1 MTLKWLLVRRITLA
15 AFICLLAGSAVAIH
29 LVSGDVRRRNLDLS
43 NAIGR
48 HLEVQLDRVD
58 RAPANVPRAPDWGVI
73 ESYELQE
80 GQCVQLLSADGA
92 VKRSRCVGF
101 DAASSSM
108 PAWFSQAYRA
118 LLDSNLPVSRE
129 ITYRNAD
136 YGTVVADFSALA
148 TASRVWEA
156 VVRLLGFSAVLLT
169 VICFVAYVVIDR
181 ALRPT
186 RDIIHG
192 LNQLSLGDLNCRLP
206 TFRIAELNRISEV
219 FNALSA
225 DLRKTTEDRAELALR
240 LVDTQ
245 EQERRRLARELH
257 DEIGQR
263 LSALNALAACIK
275 ASAQRDAPQL
285 VDEARELEAMASALM
300 VSLRQTLTGLR
311 PQIIDDLGLIQGL
324 QTLVDQ
330 HNHSARGETRYA
342 MEVAQEIDGLRSETS
357 AHVYRIVQE
366 ALTNASKHA
375 NARNVLVQLERVPG
389 ADHDEIRLV
398 VSDDGAGSADQA
410 PRAKGS
416 GIIGM
421 RERVA
426 ALSGKFNAGPRETG
440 GFRLQVAFPTLHEV
454 RA

>member
-15 AFICLLAGSAVAIH
+15 AIVCLLAGSAVAIH
-29 LVSGDVRRRNLDLS
+29 LVSRDVRQRNLDLS

-58 RAPANVPRAPDWGVI
+58 RAPAHVPRAPDWGVI
-73 ESYELQE
+73 ESYELQQ
-80 GQCVQLLSADGA
+80 GQCVQLLSANGA
-92 VKRSRCVGF
+92 VQRSRCLGF
-101 DAASSSM
+101 DAVSTSM
-108 PAWFSQAYRA
+108 PAWFLTAYSA
-118 LLDSNLPVSRE
+118 LLDSNMPVSRA
-129 ITYRNAD
+129 ITYHNAG
-136 YGTVVADFSALA
+136 YGTVVTEFSALA

-156 VVRLLGFSAVLLT
+156 VIRLLGFSAVLIA
-169 VICFVAYVVIDR
+169 VICLVTYAVIDR

-192 LNQLSLGDLNCRLP
+192 LNQLSRGELDCRLP
-206 TFRIAELNRISEV
+206 AFRVTELNRISEV

-225 DLRKTTEDRAELALR
+225 DLRKTTQDRAELALR

-245 EQERRRLARELH
+245 EQERRHLARELH

-275 ASAQRDAPQL
+275 ASAQRDAPAL
-285 VDEARELEAMASALM
+285 VDEARDLEAMASALM
-300 VSLRQTLTGLR
+300 VSLRQTLAGLR

-330 HNHSARGETRYA
+330 HNRIARGKTRYA
-342 MEVAQEIDGLRSETS
+342 IEVAQGIDALRSETS

-375 NARNVLVQLERVPG
+375 NARNVLVKLERVPG
-389 ADHDEIRLV
+389 SGGDEIRLA
-398 VSDDGAGSADQA
+398 VSDDGMGAAEQA
-410 PRAKGS
+410 PHTKGS

-426 ALSGKFNAGPRETG
+426 ALSGKFDAGPQSDG
-440 GFRLQVAFPTLHEV
+440 GFMLQVAFPTLNEA
-454 RA
+454 RP

>member
-1 MTLKWLLVRRITLA
+1 MTLKWLLVRRITVA
-15 AFICLLAGSAVAIH
+15 AFVCLLAGSAVAIH
-29 LVSGDVRRRNLDLS
+29 LVSGDVRHRNLDLS
-43 NAIGR
+43 EAIGR

-73 ESYELQE
+73 ESYELQQ
-80 GQCVQLLSADGA
+80 GQCVQLLAANGA
-92 VKRSRCVGF
+92 VERSRCVGF
-101 DAASSSM
+101 DAVSTSM
-108 PAWFSQAYRA
+108 PAWFLAAYRTMV
-118 LLDSNLPVSRE
+118 DTSMPVSRT

-136 YGTVVADFSALA
+136 YGTVVTEFSALA

-156 VVRLLGFSAVLLT
+156 VVHLLGFSAMLVA
-169 VICFVAYVVIDR
+169 VICLVTYVVIDR
-181 ALRPT
+181 ALLPT

-192 LNQLSLGDLNCRLP
+192 LNQLSRGDLGYRLP
-206 TFRIAELNRISEV
+206 VFRLVELDRISDV

-225 DLRKTTEDRAELALR
+225 DLRRTTEERAELALR

-245 EQERRRLARELH
+245 EQERRHLARELH

-263 LSALNALAACIK
+263 LSALSALAACMK
-275 ASAQRDAPQL
+275 ASAQRDAPAL

-300 VSLRQTLTGLR
+300 ISLRQTLTGLR

-330 HNHSARGETRYA
+330 HNHSARGATRYA
-342 MEVAQEIDGLRSETS
+342 IEVAQDIDALRAETS

-375 NARNVLVQLERVPG
+375 NARNVLVQLERVPC
-389 ADHDEIRLV
+389 ADNDEIRLV
-398 VSDDGAGSADQA
+398 VSDDGTGAAEQA
-410 PRAKGS
+410 PRAKGA

-426 ALSGKFNAGPRETG
+426 ALSGKFNAGPGTNG

-454 RA
+454 RG